1 MIKYTKGIFGL
12 NLLGRVHGSA
22 IYRAVLPAI
31 LASVAY
37 ILIHHFWEQD
47 RQSVLLHPYAAGVLI
62 GGITFLLVF
71 RVTQSYQRYCKFI
84 FFRLD
89 ERKIHKSHFT
99 RSSKRNQWLPNS
111 ICCHWLYSQG
121 RLPGLFTECKANG
134 WTPLSIPQT
143 IICSTAF
150 TMISDLQATENTIIW
165 MSIA

>member
-62 GGITFLLVF
+62 GGITFLQVF

-84 FFRLD
+84 SVSFGGTKDPQIIF
-89 ERKIHKSHFT
+89 HT
-99 RSSKRNQWLPNS
+99 RSSKRNQCLSNS
-111 ICCHWLYSQG
+111 ICCH
-121 RLPGLFTECKANG
+121 
-134 WTPLSIPQT
+134 
-143 IICSTAF
+143 
-150 TMISDLQATENTIIW
+150 
-165 MSIA
+165 

>member
-37 ILIHHFWEQD
+37 IFIHHFWEQD

-84 FFRLD
+84 SISFGRTKDPQIIFHTI
-89 ERKIHKSHFT
+89 EQKKS
-99 RSSKRNQWLPNS
+99 
-111 ICCHWLYSQG
+111 
-121 RLPGLFTECKANG
+121 
-134 WTPLSIPQT
+134 
-143 IICSTAF
+143 
-150 TMISDLQATENTIIW
+150 MIA
-165 MSIA
+165 